1 MAASNPAGYLP
12 LNECGVITIFPMNSF
27 CSVTNVRGTTGSS
40 WTAEVT
46 VTGGTPPYNVQWTSL
61 NINQSGFGPF
71 LVNTLSGGNYTAVVT
86 DSFGDFTATT
96 TCFVPIVNCT
106 RKPPINPNLAYT
118 CLRDGFGF
126 LTGQATL
133 QINPTGGTS
142 PYVLSGNVNGVVTA
156 ITNNMVVS
164 DNDVVTVF
172 VRDYDGCFST
182 GATNTITIDCPPFV
196 PFDICD
202 TLSALTIDVSVEYT
216 IETLTPNSP
225 PNYVSYSVSWNVV
238 GGLPSNANVLN
249 VGFSIRNPI
258 APQSLLTNQNYNLVT
273 LNPPFQPLNPHLG
286 FLPISNTPINY
297 VSTPPP
303 SPLSYYSNCNSNPTF
318 QLQVDLR
325 FYIEIDGILC
335 DYCGTVEFNEPFVCD
350 FVNLFV
356 TNTIT
361 DTLVET
367 TPNLCAPT
375 TPTSRSCETFTFDF
389 QLTQQ
394 TGGGSNDIRN
404 YILCLNL
411 QTPQGYASL
420 PIANFT
426 YEILTA
432 TTTNGVIT
440 SPTFPI
446 SPTSFNF
453 CIPSGFGI
461 QTPFQIDFTGQPNQ
475 LATISLQILI
485 INPRNCIYFEE
496 FSVNIDGDGG
506 STINGNNGTYQ
517 SIPTSFIRFN

>member
-182 GATNTITIDCPPFV
+182 GATNTITIDCPPFI

-202 TLSALTIDVSVEYT
+202 TLSGVSVDVNVDIFSEGPTT
-216 IETLTPNSP
+216 IFLTYNVGWDVQNLPSNATILNMVYRVTNTKPQKRSLP
-225 PNYVSYSVSWNVV
+225 FNPNYVS
-238 GGLPSNANVLN
+238 
-249 VGFSIRNPI
+249 
-258 APQSLLTNQNYNLVT
+258 
-273 LNPPFQPLNPHLG
+273 LNPP
-286 FLPISNTPINY
+286 
-297 VSTPPP
+297 STPTIENPDLGMVQSELDISTNPLLYLVDCNLSQNCYPP
-303 SPLSYYSNCNSNPTF
+303 CNQSPIFDLV
-318 QLQVDLR
+318 VDLR
-325 FYIEIDGILC
+325 IYIEVNGVLC
-335 DYCGTVEFNEPFVCD
+335 SLCGTATFNEPIICSTPQSFTEPLIIDEICNINNPGRGVCLP
-350 FVNLFV
+350 LF
-356 TNTIT
+356 
-361 DTLVET
+361 
-367 TPNLCAPT
+367 
-375 TPTSRSCETFTFDF
+375 FDF
-389 QLTQQ
+389 NLTQSV
-394 TGGGSNDIRN
+394 TSPPNPNIIP
-404 YILCLNL
+404 YILCTNL
-411 QTPQGYASL
+411 QNQNIYVTPNIPGL
-420 PIANFT
+420 T

-432 TTTNGVIT
+432 TTTNGVII
-440 SPTFPI
+440 SPSFPI

-453 CIPSGFGI
+453 CQPSGVGNI
-461 QTPFQIDFTGQPNQ
+461 TDLQIDFTGQPNKI
-475 LATISLQILI
+475 ATVTLTLLVILP
-485 INPRNCIYFEE
+485 NGCIYFDE
-496 FSVNIDGDGG
+496 FSINIDGSGGTTTDGTNG
-506 STINGNNGTYQ
+506 FYTIP
-517 SIPTSFIRFN
+517 PTNLPRFN